1 MNISTFNSFDGIVLN
16 SVSNI
21 DEKNKSYPHDLEM
34 NVIFGGESPNE
45 LYEVLASARG
55 AILKTNRNS
64 KNKEQEISDS
74 LLDAIDKSAS
84 ELESFKAWTDGGNAV
99 IGPIVDIL
107 YDSLIQDDTN
117 NNKMEDLMQLL
128 VFDFLLHK
136 EEWGLDSIINSDENK
151 YLGDI
156 TENFGSGLHAVYA
169 GHENN
174 SPSNI
179 VDWFLNTFI
188 VKLKNSGKIPEDSV
202 TSKVIK
208 LFDDVNNRNK
218 LEQLAR
224 DYTAEL
230 ERIDSSNITLSN
242 SLTKSE
248 NTTHLAPTLKFF
260 LLAQAAKEGTVSAN
274 NWNSFINGDIEK
286 IKSFLGLTGS
296 DSLLAD
302 WLVDQNRNTGWS
314 YDASGQLDFNRGHE
328 GGIPISSLLGFF
340 NDFPSRVLSDEE
352 LKEVNRIGDNV
363 KMIMQTL
370 KYWFQILRDERVA
383 IARNI

>member
-21 DEKNKSYPHDLEM
+21 NEKNKIYPRDIEM

-45 LYEVLASARG
+45 LHEVLACARG
-55 AILKTNRNS
+55 VILKTNSNS
-64 KNKEQEISDS
+64 QNKEQEISDS
-74 LLDAIDKSAS
+74 LLDAIDKSTS
-84 ELESFKAWTDGGNAV
+84 ELESFKSWTDGGNAV

-117 NNKMEDLMQLL
+117 GTKMEDLMQLL
-128 VFDFLLHK
+128 VFDFLLNK
-136 EEWGLDSIINSDENK
+136 EEWGLDSIVNSDEQK
-151 YLGDI
+151 YLGNI

-169 GHENN
+169 GYENDT
-174 SPSNI
+174 PSDI
-179 VDWFLNTFI
+179 VNWFLNTFI
-188 VKLKNSGKIPEDSV
+188 VNLKNSGKIPEDSI
-202 TSKVIK
+202 TSKLIK

-224 DYTAEL
+224 NYTAEL
-230 ERIDSSNITLSN
+230 ERIDPTNITLSN

-248 NTTHLAPTLKFF
+248 STTHLAPTLKFF
-260 LLAQAAKEGTVSAN
+260 LLAQAAKEEAVSAN
-274 NWNSFINGDIEK
+274 NWNAFIHGDIED
-286 IKSFLGLTGS
+286 IKSFLGLNGG
-296 DSLLAD
+296 DSSISD
-302 WLVDQNRNTGWS
+302 WLVDPDRNTGWT
-314 YDASGQLDFNRGHE
+314 YDESGQLDFNKGHE
-328 GGIPISSLLGFF
+328 GGIPISALLGFF

-370 KYWFQILRDERVA
+370 KYWYQILRDERLAVT
-383 IARNI
+383 RNI